1 MAPDFTDM
9 FLDKVGAFIDVVEE
23 KTFYIDIEMKR
34 RVRDAEYWGA
44 PVGTL
49 IVPGMKPRGTRT
61 VKAPS
66 AAKPRAKKKATVA
79 KKKTTAKRTAA
90 KKATTA
96 RAKPVDVTPEE
107 SESRKV
113 TKARIKKIV
122 GAVALGAAGGTA
134 RETVGKL
141 GARVMEEF
149 DIDKLIG
156 MIPTF
161 GIEEPSTT
169 SRVTP
174 EMTDRFKKMRSR
186 VAKISDSYNV
196 AEMDKAFEQLRNAN
210 NPDSA
215 MDAVF
220 QMADILEGAGDGT
233 QRGNHDALADMVAE
247 SWKEPSA
254 PAKPSSSS
262 TVGNID
268 KAYDRLESALMMIG
282 GSASGFTIEDG
293 LGGPPRLRAELDNGD
308 IFTLEFDKNANTFS
322 TYLSNSRG
330 RRLAQGEKDRD
341 VASLTKIGIGKLLA
355 GVLDAP
361 RIASSRGR
369 NTPSKKY
376 EDVDLETTDYI
387 KSDSFYEDVEMKKR
401 VRDADYWGQPV
412 GTLITP
418 GMKPKGKKPKVG
430 TVAKKTPAKKRALK
444 KRIVPKKRAAAP
456 KATGADAPKKPAAKK
471 TTAKRATAK
480 KPSPSTPSNSG
491 PSKLRWVVVGSP
503 DSKNKKS
510 KEYFDSEEEARAHF
524 AKVRGGGQKF
534 GVRQANQRTEGAEAY
549 VKPKEG
555 PDTSVRK
562 ADDFSVK
569 DAASVLGE
577 ISVEGTSDGAGTV
590 DDPIDCGDNITKA
603 HKLLGEGK
611 HIRLNTPMQVS
622 LLMDRLAEEADFA
635 KERGEETPDYDLCK
649 VTVPKTNLFCLESK
663 GIPRAKMPQFSGT
676 PVEGSYADASM
687 KRAQKEAQRRIDA
700 GETRDDGKAI
710 KVPDE
715 ANITADFAA
724 LLDEMG
730 ISVEETTVPAQEL
743 KATQSQLVGTKV
755 AGMRRAMKAGKVAE
769 EAIYV
774 TRDGYIVDG
783 HHRWAAKIGLG
794 LEGGDDADQIMMPVY
809 IIDAEIGYILDLSN
823 GFAEMA
829 GIKAK
834 STGAAADGV
843 KSLWGIE
850 QVWNPCV
857 GCEAHVY

>member
-61 VKAPS
+61 VKKPS

-90 KKATTA
+90 KKATPAKATTASTTPEVNNDKVEKRKRTKA
-96 RAKPVDVTPEE
+96 RAK
-107 SESRKV
+107 
-113 TKARIKKIV
+113 KIA
-122 GAVALGAAGGTA
+122 GAVALGAIGGASRGTI
-134 RETVGKL
+134 GNL
-141 GARVMEEF
+141 GSRVLEQF
-149 DIDKLIG
+149 DIDKLLG
-156 MIPTF
+156 MIPILS
-161 GIEEPSTT
+161 G
-169 SRVTP
+169 
-174 EMTDRFKKMRSR
+174 
-186 VAKISDSYNV
+186 
-196 AEMDKAFEQLRNAN
+196 AE
-210 NPDSA
+210 
-215 MDAVF
+215 
-220 QMADILEGAGDGT
+220 
-233 QRGNHDALADMVAE
+233 
-247 SWKEPSA
+247 EPSA
-254 PAKPSSSS
+254 PAKSSSSS
-262 TVGNID
+262 TVGNIN
-268 KAYDRLESALMMIG
+268 KAYDRLESALTMIG

-308 IFTLEFDKNANTFS
+308 VFTLEFDKNANTFS

-341 VASLTKIGIGKLLA
+341 AASLTQIGIGKLLA

-430 TVAKKTPAKKRALK
+430 TVANKTPAKKRALK

-456 KATGADAPKKPAAKK
+456 KATGADAPKKPSAKTPAK
-471 TTAKRATAK
+471 RTTAKKGKLSDVPSSPKGARRAK
-480 KPSPSTPSNSG
+480 KPT
-491 PSKLRWVVVGSP
+491 
-503 DSKNKKS
+503 
-510 KEYFDSEEEARAHF
+510 
-524 AKVRGGGQKF
+524 AKV
-534 GVRQANQRTEGAEAY
+534 EI
-549 VKPKEG
+549 
-555 PDTSVRK
+555 DTSVRK
-562 ADDFSVK
+562 AEDFSVK

-577 ISVEGTSDGAGTV
+577 ISVEGKPDGAGTV
-590 DDPIDCGDNITKA
+590 DNPIDCGDNITKA

-635 KERGEETPDYDLCK
+635 EERGESTPDYDLCK

-676 PVEGSYADASM
+676 PVEGSYAEASM

-710 KVPDE
+710 KVPNE

-850 QVWNPCV
+850 QVWSPCV
-857 GCEAHVY
+857 GCEKHVY